1 MDNETLLRRMEA
13 FDPELSDLL
22 LSALDRQ
29 CSTLSLIPTANAV
42 SPFSAYLKGSVLG
55 NDFMD
60 HHAKC
65 KHQWIIEFARILVVI
80 AKELR
85 VRMLLTSHNPDMVAA
100 LQKIADVEGLDGLRY
115 YMAKPV
121 NGSNG
126 YKYMYEDL
134 GKNIEPV
141 FDMFNIAM
149 DRIDAYGNV

>member
-60 HHAKC
+60 HHA
-65 KHQWIIEFARILVVI
+65 IERRSRLEKMACQ
-80 AKELR
+80 R
-85 VRMLLTSHNPDMVAA
+85 VLSLAWRCSGP
-100 LQKIADVEGLDGLRY
+100 E
-115 YMAKPV
+115 MAIFGTWKKRSS
-121 NGSNG
+121 GS
-126 YKYMYEDL
+126 
-134 GKNIEPV
+134 
-141 FDMFNIAM
+141 
-149 DRIDAYGNV
+149 